1 MTTNNALAQVL
12 LNSFE
17 QHKRQLLGRRIWLA
31 CSGGRDSLS
40 LAHLCQQLFK
50 AGKLPFL
57 PQLLHVNHG
66 MQQANEVWAEQVSNW
81 AKQNQIP
88 CRVLEIDL
96 VKKTEQEARQARY
109 EAIMGVMNHNDV
121 LILGHHQD
129 DQVETLLMRLFNGAG
144 ANGLSGMKEWST
156 KQSMANDYR
165 CQKSIVLWR
174 PLLSVS
180 REQITEY
187 ANHNQLAYID
197 DPTNIASPPIDHI
210 VEDKTLN
217 DRAWLRSVLLPHIT
231 QRYPK
236 AREAMARTGQLM
248 QDAHIILN
256 EQSTADLSKVSIA
269 TNLWCAI
276 LDIAQLNDLSNAR
289 QSSVIHSWLAPTAA
303 ELPPSKRLVEDVLA
317 LAQRTDANH
326 QTSLYWDSGVY
337 QYQIRRYQNKLYRLF
352 DSYSQWLQ
360 LAPQT
365 QSLSFVDNS
374 LDSSIDSSTDGSIDK
389 SVKVTDRLALKSS
402 NLEFEW
408 HFSGLL
414 GLKKA
419 IQQQLVEEDKS
430 LKLIFEPLPRDLKL
444 ALLGRVGRKSGK
456 KLLQAID
463 QPSFMRQSV
472 VLCSLKLPTQAQPLP
487 LLLVT
492 PDELVV
498 LQSDFSH
505 CIRPLVTS
513 NELTSQL
520 QRRV

>member
-1 MTTNNALAQVL
+1 M
-12 LNSFE
+12 
-17 QHKRQLLGRRIWLA
+17 
-31 CSGGRDSLS
+31 
-40 LAHLCQQLFK
+40 
-50 AGKLPFL
+50 
-57 PQLLHVNHG
+57 
-66 MQQANEVWAEQVSNW
+66 
-81 AKQNQIP
+81 
-88 CRVLEIDL
+88 
-96 VKKTEQEARQARY
+96 
-109 EAIMGVMNHNDV
+109 
-121 LILGHHQD
+121 
-129 DQVETLLMRLFNGAG
+129 
-144 ANGLSGMKEWST
+144 
-156 KQSMANDYR
+156 
-165 CQKSIVLWR
+165 
-174 PLLSVS
+174 
-180 REQITEY
+180 
-187 ANHNQLAYID
+187 AYID

-210 VEDKTLN
+210 VEDQTLN

-269 TNLWCAI
+269 TNSWCAI

-365 QSLSFVDNS
+365 QSLSFIDNS

-414 GLKKA
+414 GLKKT

-430 LKLIFEPLPRDLKL
+430 LTLIFEPLPRDLKL

-472 VLCSLKLPTQAQPLP
+472 VLCSLKLPIQAQPLP

>member
-40 LAHLCQQLFK
+40 LAHLCQQLFE

-66 MQQANEVWAEQVSNW
+66 MQQANDIWAEQVSNW
-81 AKQNQIP
+81 AKQNQMP

-109 EAIMGVMNHNDV
+109 EAMMGVMNHNDV

-165 CQKSIVLWR
+165 CQKSIFLWR

-256 EQSTADLSKVSIA
+256 EQSTADLSNVSIA
-269 TNLWCAI
+269 TNSWCAI

-303 ELPPSKRLVEDVLA
+303 ELPPSKRLVEDV
-317 LAQRTDANH
+317 
-326 QTSLYWDSGVY
+326 
-337 QYQIRRYQNKLYRLF
+337 
-352 DSYSQWLQ
+352 
-360 LAPQT
+360 
-365 QSLSFVDNS
+365 
-374 LDSSIDSSTDGSIDK
+374 
-389 SVKVTDRLALKSS
+389 
-402 NLEFEW
+402 
-408 HFSGLL
+408 
-414 GLKKA
+414 
-419 IQQQLVEEDKS
+419 
-430 LKLIFEPLPRDLKL
+430 
-444 ALLGRVGRKSGK
+444 
-456 KLLQAID
+456 
-463 QPSFMRQSV
+463 
-472 VLCSLKLPTQAQPLP
+472 
-487 LLLVT
+487 
-492 PDELVV
+492 
-498 LQSDFSH
+498 
-505 CIRPLVTS
+505 
-513 NELTSQL
+513 
-520 QRRV
+520 

>member
-1 MTTNNALAQVL
+1 MTTNNALTQVL

-17 QHKRQLLGRRIWLA
+17 QYKRQLLGRRIWLA

-129 DQVETLLMRLFNGAG
+129 DQVETLLMRLLNGAG
-144 ANGLSGMKEWST
+144 VNGLSGMKEWST

-187 ANHNQLAYID
+187 ANYNQLTYID

-289 QSSVIHSWLAPTAA
+289 QSAVIHSWLAPTAA

-374 LDSSIDSSTDGSIDK
+374 LDSSIDK

-408 HFSGLL
+408 YFSGLL
-414 GLKKA
+414 RLKKA
-419 IQQQLVEEDKS
+419 IQQQWVEEDKS
-430 LKLIFEPLPRDLKL
+430 LTLIFEPLPRDLKL

-492 PDELVV
+492 PDELVA

-505 CIRPLVTS
+505 YIKPLVTS

>member
-1 MTTNNALAQVL
+1 MTTNNALTQVL

-40 LAHLCQQLFK
+40 LAHLCQQLFE

-66 MQQANEVWAEQVSNW
+66 MQQANEIWAEQVSNW
-81 AKQNQIP
+81 AKQNRMP
-88 CRVLEIDL
+88 CRVLEINL

-109 EAIMGVMNHNDV
+109 EAMMGVMNRNDV

-144 ANGLSGMKEWST
+144 VNGLGGMKEWST
-156 KQSMANDYR
+156 KQSMANDYC

-197 DPTNIASPPIDHI
+197 DPTNIASSSTDQI
-210 VEDKTLN
+210 VEGRALN

-231 QRYPK
+231 ERYPK

-248 QDAHIILN
+248 QDAHIILS

-289 QSSVIHSWLAPTAA
+289 QSAVIHSWLTPTAA

-365 QSLSFVDNS
+365 QSLSFIDNS

-389 SVKVTDRLALKSS
+389 SVKVTDRLALKPS

-430 LKLIFEPLPRDLKL
+430 LTLIFEPLPRDLKL

-492 PDELVV
+492 TEELVV
-498 LQSDFSH
+498 LQSDFSQ
-505 CIRPLVTS
+505 CIMPLVTS